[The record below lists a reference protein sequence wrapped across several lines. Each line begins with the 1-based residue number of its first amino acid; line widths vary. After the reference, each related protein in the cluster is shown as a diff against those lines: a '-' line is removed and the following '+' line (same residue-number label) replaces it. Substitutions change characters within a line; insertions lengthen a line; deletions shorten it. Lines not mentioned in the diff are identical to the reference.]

1 MEINDIEFV
10 DAVFNIP
17 KNCVHIMLTA
27 EVFEKGEVHTVQ
39 AEFSP
44 SDVRDA
50 ISTFEATVCGDYPTF
65 EITDKGR
72 EWLKQFRAGGTVE
85 P

>member
-10 DAVFNIP
+10 DAVFSIP

-72 EWLKQFRAGGTVE
+72 EWLEQLRAGGVL
-85 P
+85 